1 MVLNGM
7 KYPNLLKT
15 LLKFLIKTVIFEY
28 MLEVVIKY
36 SEQLNMSHNGLSFL
50 SEKMKFKKKKG
61 KLIHKR
67 KDKEKYTLHV
77 RNVKSKS

>member
-50 SEKMKFKKKKG
+50 SEKMKFKKKRKTNSQ
-61 KLIHKR
+61 KKR
-67 KDKEKYTLHV
+67 
-77 RNVKSKS
+77 

>member
-15 LLKFLIKTVIFEY
+15 LLKFLIKIVIFEY

-36 SEQLNMSHNGLSFL
+36 SEQLSMSHNELSFL
-50 SEKMKFKKKKG
+50 PEKMKFHKTRKTYSQKK
-61 KLIHKR
+61 R
-67 KDKEKYTLHV
+67 
-77 RNVKSKS
+77 

>member
-7 KYPNLLKT
+7 KYPNILKT
-15 LLKFLIKTVIFEY
+15 LLKFLIKIVIFEY

-50 SEKMKFKKKKG
+50 SEKMKFKKKRKTNSQ
-61 KLIHKR
+61 KKR
-67 KDKEKYTLHV
+67 
-77 RNVKSKS
+77 